1 MIDLCLTAA
10 SLCGLAI
17 SSKLPPRLIPTVSF
31 NIPKLGKLDVA
42 FEASS
47 LALLIALPILLCLS
61 LSWSLL
67 SLSSLMNLKISE
79 MALALLLLNHVINR
93 LTRHFLKKKD
103 THYPHSGPHFPQ
115 GAAEPWRGC
124 WAPQPRLCRPCRPRG
139 TQSSAG
145 CCSWRASA
153 STARC
158 RGGRRTGG
166 WEYSWK
172 EKDVRTHKYI
182 YNTNL
187 CLTFQVSL
195 RLWISSLN
203 KHSYSELCSKKLIVK
218 PCPQT
223 LSPQAP

>member
-17 SSKLPPRLIPTVSF
+17 SSKLPPRLIPTLSF

-79 MALALLLLNHVINR
+79 MALFLLNHVINR
-93 LTRHFLKKKD
+93 LTRHFLKNRD
-103 THYPHSGPHFPQ
+103 THCPHSGPPFPQ
-115 GAAEPWRGC
+115 GEAEPWRVC
-124 WAPQPRLCRPCRPRG
+124 WAPRLHLCRPCRPRV

-158 RGGRRTGG
+158 RGGRRAGG